1 MKNDSAKIVQ
11 NDSAKIVKND
21 SAKIVKNDSAKIVK
35 NDSAKI
41 EKNDSAKIVKNDSAK
56 IEKNDSAKIVKNDS
70 AKIVRKTPDSL
81 KIHLNILINSPSRDN
96 ALRRPIQVT
105 FFAFFW
111 SEKKFIVAITDWFEF
126 QEYCVLLSV
135 GDDGNKY
142 LYLVL
147 KALN

>member
-1 MKNDSAKIVQ
+1 MTQPKLRRMTQQKFVKNDSAKIVQ
-11 NDSAKIVKND
+11 NDSAKI
-21 SAKIVKNDSAKIVK
+21 
-35 NDSAKI
+35 
-41 EKNDSAKIVKNDSAK
+41 ERNDSAK

-111 SEKKFIVAITDWFEF
+111 SEKKFIVAITD
-126 QEYCVLLSV
+126 
-135 GDDGNKY
+135 
-142 LYLVL
+142 
-147 KALN
+147 